1 MGQKPLFPYVDCI
14 IMDKNDFIDNKVPHL
29 SLGPR
34 LDAVM
39 SFIRDG
45 TTLADIG
52 TDHALIPIAAC
63 LSGKCTRAYA
73 TDVNLGPVE
82 RARNNVTLYGLS
94 DVITC
99 IKSDGLAWLTET
111 PVSQYDIVIAGMG
124 GETIADIIS
133 KNELIRTPAVRLILQ
148 PMTKPE
154 KVRLFLAGNGYK
166 TLAEKVV
173 TENGKY
179 YCIICAEYDGA
190 IRSID
195 DFTAAYGTPEAIIF
209 TSDTDKE
216 GYLSHCIEV
225 LSRRAEGKETAGLT
239 PSSEREF
246 IDRLTK
252 YLAGDKRS

>member
-1 MGQKPLFPYVDCI
+1 MGHKPLFPYVDYI
-14 IMDKNDFIDNKVPHL
+14 IMDKNDLIDNKVPHL

-73 TDVNLGPVE
+73 TDVNSGPVE
-82 RARNNVTLYGLS
+82 RARKNVALYGLS

-99 IKSDGLAWLTET
+99 IKSDGLSWLTET
-111 PVSQYDIVIAGMG
+111 PVSRYDIVIAGMG

-133 KNELIRTPAVRLILQ
+133 KNGLIRTPAVRLILQ
-148 PMTKPE
+148 PMTKQE
-154 KVRLFLAGNGYK
+154 KVRPFLAESGYK

-209 TSDTDKE
+209 TSKTDKE
-216 GYLSHCIEV
+216 CYLSHCIEV
-225 LSRRAEGKETAGLT
+225 LLRRAAGKEAAGLT
-239 PSSEREF
+239 SSAEREF
-246 IDRLTK
+246 TKRLK
-252 YLAGDKRS
+252 EYLGT